1 MLSGRSGSPERPRSW
16 RYAGLP
22 EARLPVL
29 PGMVLAGL

>member
-29 PGMVLAGL
+29 PGEGDVGL